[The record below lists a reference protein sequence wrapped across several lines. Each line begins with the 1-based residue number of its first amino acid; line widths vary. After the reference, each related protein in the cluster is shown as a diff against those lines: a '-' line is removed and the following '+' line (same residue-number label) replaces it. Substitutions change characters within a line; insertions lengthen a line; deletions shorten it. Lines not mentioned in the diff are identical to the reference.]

1 MKDTITFV
9 IEQDELLRMDS
20 TGFYV
25 RGVKVEQDTK
35 EAENVYQAFKEFLV
49 WTQLNREY

>member
-9 IEQDELLRMDS
+9 IEEDEVLRMDP

-25 RGVKVEQDTK
+25 RGTKVEQDAK
-35 EAENVYQAFKEFLV
+35 EAENVYRAFREFLV
-49 WTQLNREY
+49 WTQMKREY